1 VGTCYTHSTPFTTY
15 SSNYSPG
22 ILHRKYCG
30 VKGGVASE
38 EGGGLVLGGGS
49 GCFLGV
55 GGIKKRI
62 RRASI
67 GRKEGS
73 AKSRGLGQRG
83 PKGGGRRGVGGER
96 R

>member
-1 VGTCYTHSTPFTTY
+1 M
-15 SSNYSPG
+15 
-22 ILHRKYCG
+22 
-30 VKGGVASE
+30 KGGVASE

-67 GRKEGS
+67 GRKEGL
-73 AKSRGLGQRG
+73 AKRLGG
-83 PKGGGRRGVGGER
+83 
-96 R
+96 